1 MSQPTI
7 DLTSELLRGMR
18 LSGVNYRR
26 IETSRPFG
34 VGFSAVAGKAQF
46 HFISRGPVLL
56 RMASGEQFTLESG
69 DALFIPNGDG
79 HALLSDPQAAVV
91 NVAQLNS
98 ETVCSTVSCINAGGQ
113 PDCPERAVIF
123 SGCMDF
129 ELGGMQPLVKAMP
142 EVMRVSCLLNTWP
155 EIQPLLAAMER
166 ESLTRQA
173 GYAGILARLAD
184 VVAAL
189 IVRGWVACGCG
200 NATGW
205 VQVLCDPR
213 LAKAIYAMHQ
223 RPGVNWKVED
233 LAREAGLSRSLFA
246 ERFLAATGTT
256 PARYLTELR
265 MRLAVSPIVDGQRH
279 DPQGNVIRW
288 RIFTIDG
295 DTDGLV
301 YPFVL
306 QWGEDD
312 ETRLA
317 RLRAQGLDVPHPLG
331 DIVLEQAV
339 FEVDNPQAV
348 RDRWQALLGF
358 PSQGEQGLDAGG
370 QWFIFR
376 QGPANQLAELVF
388 RVANPALKGQRFRVG
403 NGVYR
408 FI

>member
-1 MSQPTI
+1 MSQPAI

-26 IETSRPFG
+26 IETARPFG

-79 HALLSDPQAAVV
+79 HALLSDPQATVV
-91 NVAQLNS
+91 NVAQLPS
-98 ETVCSTVSCINAGGQ
+98 ETVCSTVSCINAGDQ

-142 EVMRVSCLLNTWP
+142 EVMRVSSLLNTWP
-155 EIQPLLAAMER
+155 EFQPLLVAMER

-205 VQVLCDPR
+205 VQVLRDPR

-265 MRLAVSPIVDGQRH
+265 MRLAVQYITHEGQALEKVAFSLGYQSLAAFSRAFK
-279 DPQGNVIRW
+279 
-288 RIFTIDG
+288 RITG
-295 DTDGLV
+295 QPPG
-301 YPFVL
+301 
-306 QWGEDD
+306 
-312 ETRLA
+312 A
-317 RLRAQGLDVPHPLG
+317 LRAT
-331 DIVLEQAV
+331 A
-339 FEVDNPQAV
+339 
-348 RDRWQALLGF
+348 R
-358 PSQGEQGLDAGG
+358 
-370 QWFIFR
+370 
-376 QGPANQLAELVF
+376 
-388 RVANPALKGQRFRVG
+388 
-403 NGVYR
+403 
-408 FI
+408 

>member
-1 MSQPTI
+1 MSQPAI

-26 IETSRPFG
+26 IETARPFG

-79 HALLSDPQAAVV
+79 HALLSDPQATVV
-91 NVAQLNS
+91 NVAQLPS
-98 ETVCSTVSCINAGGQ
+98 ETVCSTVSCINAGGR

-142 EVMRVSCLLNTWP
+142 EVMRVSSLLNTWP
-155 EIQPLLAAMER
+155 EIQPLLVAMER

-205 VQVLCDPR
+205 VQVLRDPR

-223 RPGVNWKVED
+223 RPGFNWKVED

-265 MRLAVSPIVDGQRH
+265 MRLAVQYITHEGQALEKVAFSLGYQSLAAFSRAFK
-279 DPQGNVIRW
+279 
-288 RIFTIDG
+288 RITG
-295 DTDGLV
+295 QPPG
-301 YPFVL
+301 
-306 QWGEDD
+306 
-312 ETRLA
+312 A
-317 RLRAQGLDVPHPLG
+317 LRAT
-331 DIVLEQAV
+331 A
-339 FEVDNPQAV
+339 
-348 RDRWQALLGF
+348 R
-358 PSQGEQGLDAGG
+358 
-370 QWFIFR
+370 
-376 QGPANQLAELVF
+376 
-388 RVANPALKGQRFRVG
+388 
-403 NGVYR
+403 
-408 FI
+408 

>member
-1 MSQPTI
+1 MSQPAI

-26 IETSRPFG
+26 IETARPFG

-79 HALLSDPQAAVV
+79 HALLSDPQATVV
-91 NVAQLNS
+91 NVAQLPS
-98 ETVCSTVSCINAGGQ
+98 ETVCSTVSCINAGDQ

-142 EVMRVSCLLNTWP
+142 EVMRVSSLLNTWP
-155 EIQPLLAAMER
+155 EIQPLLVAMER

-205 VQVLCDPR
+205 VQVLRDPR
-213 LAKAIYAMHQ
+213 LAKAIYAMSS
-223 RPGVNWKVED
+223 G
-233 LAREAGLSRSLFA
+233 ARGQLESGRSGAGGGSF
-246 ERFLAATGTT
+246 T
-256 PARYLTELR
+256 
-265 MRLAVSPIVDGQRH
+265 LAVRGTFSRRH
-279 DPQGNVIRW
+279 RHHPRP
-288 RIFTIDG
+288 
-295 DTDGLV
+295 LSH
-301 YPFVL
+301 
-306 QWGEDD
+306 
-312 ETRLA
+312 
-317 RLRAQGLDVPHPLG
+317 RA
-331 DIVLEQAV
+331 AY
-339 FEVDNPQAV
+339 A
-348 RDRWQALLGF
+348 
-358 PSQGEQGLDAGG
+358 AGG
-370 QWFIFR
+370 AVHH
-376 QGPANQLAELVF
+376 P
-388 RVANPALKGQRFRVG
+388 
-403 NGVYR
+403 
-408 FI
+408 

>member
-1 MSQPTI
+1 MSQPAI

-26 IETSRPFG
+26 IETARPFG

-79 HALLSDPQAAVV
+79 HALLSDPQATVV
-91 NVAQLNS
+91 NVAQLPS
-98 ETVCSTVSCINAGGQ
+98 ETVCSTVSCINAGDQ

-142 EVMRVSCLLNTWP
+142 EVMRVSSLLNTWP
-155 EIQPLLAAMER
+155 EIQPLLVAMER

-173 GYAGILARLAD
+173 GYAGILA
-184 VVAAL
+184 
-189 IVRGWVACGCG
+189 
-200 NATGW
+200 
-205 VQVLCDPR
+205 R

-265 MRLAVSPIVDGQRH
+265 MRLAVQYITHEGQALEKVAFSLGYQSLAAFSRAFK
-279 DPQGNVIRW
+279 
-288 RIFTIDG
+288 RITG
-295 DTDGLV
+295 QPPG
-301 YPFVL
+301 
-306 QWGEDD
+306 
-312 ETRLA
+312 A
-317 RLRAQGLDVPHPLG
+317 LRAM
-331 DIVLEQAV
+331 A
-339 FEVDNPQAV
+339 
-348 RDRWQALLGF
+348 R
-358 PSQGEQGLDAGG
+358 
-370 QWFIFR
+370 
-376 QGPANQLAELVF
+376 
-388 RVANPALKGQRFRVG
+388 
-403 NGVYR
+403 
-408 FI
+408 

>member
-1 MSQPTI
+1 MSQPAI

-26 IETSRPFG
+26 IETARPFG

-79 HALLSDPQAAVV
+79 HALLSDPQATVV
-91 NVAQLNS
+91 NVAQLPS
-98 ETVCSTVSCINAGGQ
+98 ETVCSTVSCINAGDQ

-142 EVMRVSCLLNTWP
+142 EVMRVSSLLNTWP
-155 EIQPLLAAMER
+155 EIQPLLVAMER

-200 NATGW
+200 NATG
-205 VQVLCDPR
+205 
-213 LAKAIYAMHQ
+213 
-223 RPGVNWKVED
+223 
-233 LAREAGLSRSLFA
+233 
-246 ERFLAATGTT
+246 TT

-265 MRLAVSPIVDGQRH
+265 MRLAVQYITHEGQALEKVAFSLGYQSLAAFSRAFK
-279 DPQGNVIRW
+279 
-288 RIFTIDG
+288 RITG
-295 DTDGLV
+295 QPPG
-301 YPFVL
+301 
-306 QWGEDD
+306 
-312 ETRLA
+312 A
-317 RLRAQGLDVPHPLG
+317 LRAT
-331 DIVLEQAV
+331 A
-339 FEVDNPQAV
+339 
-348 RDRWQALLGF
+348 R
-358 PSQGEQGLDAGG
+358 
-370 QWFIFR
+370 
-376 QGPANQLAELVF
+376 
-388 RVANPALKGQRFRVG
+388 
-403 NGVYR
+403 
-408 FI
+408 

>member
-205 VQVLCDPR
+205 VQVLRDPR

-265 MRLAVSPIVDGQRH
+265 MRLAVQYITHEGQALEKVAFSLGYQSLAAFSRAFK
-279 DPQGNVIRW
+279 
-288 RIFTIDG
+288 RITG
-295 DTDGLV
+295 QPPGALRATV
-301 YPFVL
+301 
-306 QWGEDD
+306 
-312 ETRLA
+312 
-317 RLRAQGLDVPHPLG
+317 RLRQPLYKAIHAVADAKALPLKRRVG
-331 DIVLEQAV
+331 DAKHQ
-339 FEVDNPQAV
+339 
-348 RDRWQALLGF
+348 LG
-358 PSQGEQGLDAGG
+358 QLVGG
-370 QWFIFR
+370 S
-376 QGPANQLAELVF
+376 LAENKPLAA
-388 RVANPALKGQRFRVG
+388 RVQPLLPL
-403 NGVYR
+403 
-408 FI
+408 